1 MLAEGFAARI
11 TLRGRARKDFV
22 LTMCKNE
29 LEATERCK
37 ALASMAV
44 RLRECVPVREIEAMM
59 KMGARA
65 RPGRAWEAVV
75 GAVDALCTG
84 QTRETGAPMP
94 TFVEF
99 GKQWTGGELAR
110 KCPDHVVTKSTAD
123 DDARLLR
130 LYAEPILGDLRLS
143 EITLA
148 DVDHVMASLPERLS
162 PSTRRHVAQVVRCV
176 LTLAVYPARHLR
188 ENPIPRGWLPRGKST
203 KAFTCLWPAEDA
215 RLMACRAVPLVRRL
229 FFGILQREG
238 MRREEAA
245 GLRWRDVDLS
255 RGVVR
260 LDENKTD
267 DPRAWALNAGVAAA
281 LALWRRGF
289 QSGAR
294 EHDHVFR
301 EAGRPLYV
309 DQMAQHLRDDL
320 RTAGVARP
328 EIFER
333 TAIRHPLRVHDLR
346 ATFVTISLANGK
358 SETWVAD
365 RTGHRSS
372 AMINR
377 YRRQAR
383 TWTELG
389 LGELLALDEG
399 LPELVAIS
407 PRLPQKANGSG
418 EPIARKLAES
428 KGFEPLVPLQVHL
441 ISNQAPSATRTALR
455 RQPCRQILPLS
466 RFATLAI
473 ARTLLRPQPLGR
485 PSGKEPAGDK
495 RARRRPLVDVPSRRI
510 GGRHPGEMTEW
521 PKVHDWKS
529 CVPARVPRVRIPLSP
544 HS

>member
-1 MLAEGFAARI
+1 
-11 TLRGRARKDFV
+11 
-22 LTMCKNE
+22 
-29 LEATERCK
+29 
-37 ALASMAV
+37 
-44 RLRECVPVREIEAMM
+44 
-59 KMGARA
+59 
-65 RPGRAWEAVV
+65 
-75 GAVDALCTG
+75 
-84 QTRETGAPMP
+84 MP

-110 KCPDHVVTKSTAD
+110 KCPDHVATKSTAD

-130 LYAEPILGDLRLS
+130 LYAEPISGDLRLS

-148 DVDHVMASLPERLS
+148 DVDQVMASLPERLS
-162 PSTRRHVAQVVRCV
+162 PSTRRHVAQVVRRV

-188 ENPIPRGWLPRGKST
+188 QNPIPRGWLPRGKSS

-215 RLMACRAVPLVRRL
+215 SLMACRAVPLVRRL
-229 FFGILQREG
+229 FFGVLQREG

-267 DPRAWALNAGVAAA
+267 DPRAWALNAGVAGA

-289 QSGAR
+289 QAGAR

-309 DQMAQHLRDDL
+309 DQM
-320 RTAGVARP
+320 
-328 EIFER
+328 
-333 TAIRHPLRVHDLR
+333 
-346 ATFVTISLANGK
+346 
-358 SETWVAD
+358 
-365 RTGHRSS
+365 
-372 AMINR
+372 MINR

-389 LGELLALDEG
+389 LGELVALDEG
-399 LPELVAIS
+399 LPELAAIT
-407 PRLPQKANGSG
+407 PRLPHKANGSG

-455 RQPCRQILPLS
+455 RQRCRQTLPLS
-466 RFATLAI
+466 RFATQ
-473 ARTLLRPQPLGR
+473 RG
-485 PSGKEPAGDK
+485 
-495 RARRRPLVDVPSRRI
+495 
-510 GGRHPGEMTEW
+510 M
-521 PKVHDWKS
+521 
-529 CVPARVPRVRIPLSP
+529 
-544 HS
+544 